1 MSISPNVEFKKKKR
15 IAKKCNKNLSDL
27 LSSRVKVRYRKTIMN
42 GLVYGRKN
50 VQLLIGCF

>member
-1 MSISPNVEFKKKKR
+1 MSISPNIEFKKENR
-15 IAKKCNKNLSDL
+15 IAKKSNKNLSDL

-50 VQLLIGCF
+50 NFS